1 MEERLVGTW
10 KGLESPLAG
19 ESATRLQ
26 VVSRAVSSRTTLPI
40 LNNVLLQTDKSGLNL
55 TATNLEIGIRQIVPA
70 EVQEE
75 GGITVPA
82 RLLTDFVSGLPDESI
97 DMTLDKKTQSLA
109 VKSQRFNATIRGIDP
124 ADFPP
129 VPSGVEGR
137 KVNLDPNDLKEA
149 IEQTVIAASSDEGRP
164 VLTGV
169 YVQLNGGKA
178 TFAATD
184 GHRLAV
190 KTLAVKAEPGDT
202 DTIVIPARALSEL
215 SRILKGGDAAIE
227 VIVGAQKNQVFFKAR
242 DVELMSRLIEGT
254 YPNYQQVIPKDSTTT
269 IVAKTQ
275 DLLFTTKMVSLFS
288 KDAANVIKFKAE
300 AGQLTVT
307 ANTSEVGQNV
317 STVEATIEGQDL
329 QVAFNSKYLL
339 DVLAIIG
346 SEEVQL
352 GFTGPLNPGLVKPV
366 GKDNY
371 LYIIMPVRVAM

>member
-1 MEERLVGTW
+1 MKVTVTAGSLGQ
-10 KGLESPLAG
+10 GLH
-19 ESATRLQ
+19 

-40 LNNVLLQTDKSGLNL
+40 LNNVLMQTSDQGLQL
-55 TATNLEIGIRQIVPA
+55 TATNLEIGIRQMIPA

-82 RLLTDFVSGLPDESI
+82 RLLTDFVSSHPNEPLSI
-97 DMTLDKKTQSLA
+97 ALDKKTQSLSL
-109 VKSQRFNATIRGIDP
+109 KSAKFDASIRGIDP

-129 VPSGVEGR
+129 VPSGGEGR
-137 KVNLDPNDLKEA
+137 KVKIDQADLRDA

-178 TFAATD
+178 TLAATD

-190 KTLAVKAEPGDT
+190 KTLVVTGDPT
-202 DTIVIPARALSEL
+202 DTTSDTLVIPARALTEL
-215 SRILKGGDAAIE
+215 SRILKVGGEPVD
-227 VIVGAQKNQVFFKAR
+227 VTVGPQKNQVYFKTG

-254 YPNYQQVIPKDSTTT
+254 YPNYQQVIPSQSTTT
-269 IVAKTQ
+269 ITAKTQ
-275 DLLFTTKMVSLFS
+275 DLLFTTKIVSLFS
-288 KDAANVIKFKAE
+288 KDAANVIKFKTE
-300 AGQLTVT
+300 GDKLTLT

-317 STVEATIEGQDL
+317 ADVEAKIEGQDL

-339 DVLAIIG
+339 DVLAILG
-346 SEEVQL
+346 TDEVQL
-352 GFTGPLNPGLVKPV
+352 GFTGPLNPGIIRPV
-366 GKDNY
+366 GKDDY

>member
-1 MEERLVGTW
+1 MKVTVT
-10 KGLESPLAG
+10 AG
-19 ESATRLQ
+19 NLGQGLQ

-40 LNNVLLQTDKSGLNL
+40 LNNVLLQTGDTGLQL
-55 TATNLEIGIRQIVPA
+55 TATNLEIGIRQVIPA

-82 RLLTDFVSGLPDESI
+82 RLLTDFVTSHPDEPLS
-97 DMTLDKKTQSLA
+97 MALDKKTQSLA
-109 VKSQRFNATIRGIDP
+109 VKSNRFDATIRGIDP

-129 VPSGVEGR
+129 VPSGVDGR
-137 KVNLDPNDLKEA
+137 KVKVDQA
-149 IEQTVIAASSDEGRP
+149 H
-164 VLTGV
+164 
-169 YVQLNGGKA
+169 LNGGKA

-190 KTLAVKAEPGDT
+190 KTLSVQAEPGEGE
-202 DTIVIPARALSEL
+202 TIVIPARALSEL
-215 SRILKGGDAAIE
+215 SRILKTGDDGVE
-227 VIVGAQKNQVFFKAR
+227 VTVGAQKNQVFFKTR

-254 YPNYQQVIPKDSTTT
+254 YPNYQQVIPGQSTTT
-269 IVAKTQ
+269 ITSKTQ

-288 KDAANVIKFKAE
+288 KDAANVVKFKAE
-300 AGQLTVT
+300 GGKLTLT

-317 STVEATIEGQDL
+317 AGVEAKIEGQDL

-346 SEEVQL
+346 SEEVTL
-352 GFTGPLNPGLVKPV
+352 GFTGPLNPGLIKPV
-366 GKDNY
+366 GNDDY

>member
-1 MEERLVGTW
+1 MKVTVT
-10 KGLESPLAG
+10 AG
-19 ESATRLQ
+19 NLGQGLQ

-40 LNNVLLQTDKSGLNL
+40 LNNVLLQTADTGLQL
-55 TATNLEIGIRQIVPA
+55 TATNLEIGIRQGIPA

-97 DMTLDKKTQSLA
+97 QMTLDKKTQSLA
-109 VKSQRFNATIRGIDP
+109 VKSQRFDATIRGIDP

-129 VPSGVEGR
+129 VPAAVEGR
-137 KVNLDPNDLKEA
+137 KVTLDPGDLKTA

-190 KTLAVKAEPGDT
+190 KTLGVEAEAAET

-215 SRILKGGDAAIE
+215 SRILKGGDGGIE
-227 VIVGAQKNQVFFKAR
+227 VTVGAQKNQVFFKSR

-254 YPNYQQVIPKDSTTT
+254 YPNYQQVIPKDSTTSIT
-269 IVAKTQ
+269 AKTQ

-288 KDAANVIKFKAE
+288 KDAANVVKFKAE
-300 AGQLTVT
+300 AGKLTLT

-317 STVEATIEGQDL
+317 AAVEAKIEGNDL

-339 DVLAIIG
+339 DVLGIIG
-346 SEEVQL
+346 SDEVTL
-352 GFTGPLNPGLVKPV
+352 GFTGPLNPGLIKPV
-366 GKDNY
+366 GSDSY

>member
-1 MEERLVGTW
+1 MKVTVT
-10 KGLESPLAG
+10 AG
-19 ESATRLQ
+19 NLGQGLQ

-40 LNNVLLQTDKSGLNL
+40 LNNVLLQTAESGLQL
-55 TATNLEIGIRQIVPA
+55 TATNLEIGIRQGIPA
-70 EVQEE
+70 EVQQE

-82 RLLTDFVSGLPDESI
+82 RLLTDFVSGLPDEPI
-97 DMTLDKKTQSLA
+97 TMTLDKKTQSLA
-109 VKSQRFNATIRGIDP
+109 VKSQRFDATIRGIDP

-129 VPSGVEGR
+129 VPAGVEGR
-137 KVNLDPNDLKEA
+137 KVKVEPLGLKTA
-149 IEQTVIAASSDEGRP
+149 IEQTVIAASGDEGRP

-190 KTLAVKAEPGDT
+190 KTLPVEAEPGET
-202 DTIVIPARALSEL
+202 DTIVIPGRALSEL
-215 SRILKGGDAAIE
+215 SRIVKIGDEGIE
-227 VIVGAQKNQVFFKAR
+227 VTVGAQKNQVFFKAR

-269 IVAKTQ
+269 FTTKTQ

-300 AGQLTVT
+300 GGKLTLT

-317 STVEATIEGQDL
+317 AEVEAKIEGQDL

-339 DVLAIIG
+339 DVLNIIG
-346 SEEVQL
+346 SEEVRL
-352 GFTGPLNPGLVKPV
+352 GFTGPLNPGLIKPV
-366 GKDNY
+366 GNDDY

>member
-1 MEERLVGTW
+1 MQTSDQ
-10 KGLESPLAG
+10 GL
-19 ESATRLQ
+19 Q
-26 VVSRAVSSRTTLPI
+26 
-40 LNNVLLQTDKSGLNL
+40 L
-55 TATNLEIGIRQIVPA
+55 TATNLEIGIRQMIPA

-82 RLLTDFVSGLPDESI
+82 RLLTDFVSSHPNEPLS
-97 DMTLDKKTQSLA
+97 MALDKKTQSLSLRSA
-109 VKSQRFNATIRGIDP
+109 KFDASIRGIDP

-137 KVNLDPNDLKEA
+137 RVKIDQGELRDA

-169 YVQLNGGKA
+169 YVQLNGAKA

-190 KTLAVKAEPGDT
+190 KTLPVTGEASDADT
-202 DTIVIPARALSEL
+202 VVIPARALTEL
-215 SRILKGGDAAIE
+215 SRILKVGGDPID
-227 VIVGAQKNQVFFKAR
+227 VTVGPQKNQVYFKTG

-254 YPNYQQVIPKDSTTT
+254 YPNYQQVIPGQSTTT
-269 IVAKTQ
+269 IIAKTQ

-288 KDAANVIKFKAE
+288 KDAANVIKFKTE
-300 AGQLTVT
+300 GNKLTLT
-307 ANTSEVGQNV
+307 ANTSEVGQNIAD
-317 STVEATIEGQDL
+317 VEAKIEGLDL

-339 DVLAIIG
+339 DVLAVLG
-346 SEEVQL
+346 TDEVQL
-352 GFTGPLNPGLVKPV
+352 GFTGPLNPGIVRPV
-366 GKDNY
+366 GKDDY

>member
-1 MEERLVGTW
+1 MKVTVTAGSLGQ
-10 KGLESPLAG
+10 GLH
-19 ESATRLQ
+19 

-40 LNNVLLQTDKSGLNL
+40 LNNVLMQTSPEGLQL
-55 TATNLEIGIRQIVPA
+55 TATNLEIGIRQLIPA

-82 RLLTDFVSGLPDESI
+82 RLLTDFVSSHPNEPLS
-97 DMTLDKKTQSLA
+97 MALDKKTQSLSLRSA
-109 VKSQRFNATIRGIDP
+109 KFDASIRGIDP

-129 VPSGVEGR
+129 VPSGGEGR
-137 KVNLDPNDLKEA
+137 KVKIDQGDLRDA

-190 KTLAVKAEPGDT
+190 KTLAFTADGGET
-202 DTIVIPARALSEL
+202 DNVVIPARALTEL
-215 SRILKGGDAAIE
+215 SRILKVGGDAID
-227 VIVGAQKNQVFFKAR
+227 VTVGPQKNQVYFKTG

-254 YPNYQQVIPKDSTTT
+254 YPNYQQVIPAQSTTT
-269 IVAKTQ
+269 ITAKTQ
-275 DLLFTTKMVSLFS
+275 DLLYTTKMVSLFS
-288 KDAANVIKFKAE
+288 KDAANVIKFKTE
-300 AGQLTVT
+300 GGKLTLT

-317 STVEATIEGQDL
+317 ADVEAKIEGQDL

-339 DVLAIIG
+339 DVLAILG
-346 SEEVQL
+346 TDEVQL
-352 GFTGPLNPGLVKPV
+352 GFTGPLNPGIVRPV
-366 GKDNY
+366 GKDDY

>member
-1 MEERLVGTW
+1 MKVSVT
-10 KGLESPLAG
+10 AG
-19 ESATRLQ
+19 NLGQGLQ

-40 LNNVLLQTDKSGLNL
+40 LNNVLLQTADSGLQL
-55 TATNLEIGIRQIVPA
+55 TATNLEIGIRQSIPA

-82 RLLTDFVSGLPDESI
+82 RLLTDFVSGLPDEQLQ
-97 DMTLDKKTQSLA
+97 MTLDKKTQSLA
-109 VKSQRFNATIRGIDP
+109 VKSNRFDATIRGIDP

-129 VPSGVEGR
+129 VPAGVDGR
-137 KVNLDPNDLKEA
+137 KVNVSQSDLRDA

-169 YVQLNGGKA
+169 YIQLNGGKA

-190 KTLAVKAEPGDT
+190 KTLPVQAEAGET
-202 DTIVIPARALSEL
+202 DTVVIPARALSEL
-215 SRILKGGDAAIE
+215 SRILKVGDDTIE
-227 VIVGAQKNQVFFKAR
+227 VTVGSQRNQVFFKTR

-254 YPNYQQVIPKDSTTT
+254 YPNYQQVIPAQSTTT
-269 IVAKTQ
+269 ITAKTLH
-275 DLLFTTKMVSLFS
+275 LLFTTKMVSLFS

-300 AGQLTVT
+300 SGKLTVT

-317 STVEATIEGQDL
+317 AAVEAGIDGQDL
-329 QVAFNSKYLL
+329 QVAFNAKYLL
-339 DVLAIIG
+339 DVLGIIG
-346 SEEVQL
+346 SDEVQL
-352 GFTGPLNPGLVKPV
+352 GFTGPLNPGLIKPV